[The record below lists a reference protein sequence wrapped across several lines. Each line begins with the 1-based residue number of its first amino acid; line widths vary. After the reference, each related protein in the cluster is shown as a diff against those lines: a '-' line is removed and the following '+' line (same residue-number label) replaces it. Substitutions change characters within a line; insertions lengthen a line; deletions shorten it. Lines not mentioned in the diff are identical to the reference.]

1 MDKEERMAKQVLI
14 TGGAGFIGSHL
25 ADELLAAG
33 YAVRV
38 LDNLCEQVHGP
49 SRARPEYLDP
59 EVELVVGDVRDQK
72 MVRKALC
79 GVDAVFHFA
88 AMVGVGQSM
97 YQVRDYVDVNE
108 TGTAALLQQIIQ
120 NPVERIVVASSMS
133 IYGEGLYL
141 DSDGRLVE
149 DACRDAG
156 ALKDGRW
163 ECCDSTG
170 RPLVPMPTPETKRPA
185 LASIYALGKYAQERM
200 CLMVGAGYGM
210 DAVGLRFFNV
220 YGTRQALSNPYTG
233 VMAIFASRL
242 LNGNPPA
249 IFEDG
254 RQRRDFVHVADV
266 ARACRLALETPQA
279 AGKVFNIGSGES
291 YSIREL
297 AGNLATVL
305 GSTMEP
311 RITGTC
317 RVGDIRHCYADTSLA
332 RSVLGFRP
340 QVGISDG
347 LAELAEWLAKQRAVD
362 KFDDMAKE
370 LAGRGLTI

>member
-1 MDKEERMAKQVLI
+1 MAKQVLI

-38 LDNLCEQVHGP
+38 LDNLSEQVHGQG
-49 SRARPEYLDP
+49 RKRPDYLDP
-59 EVELVVGDVRDQK
+59 DVELVVGDVRDPL
-72 MVRKALC
+72 MVRKSMC

-97 YQVRDYVDVNE
+97 YQIREYVDVNE
-108 TGTAALLQQIIQ
+108 TGTAVLLQQLAKT
-120 NPVERIVVASSMS
+120 PVERIVVASSMS

-141 DSDGRLVE
+141 DQQGRLVE
-149 DACRDAG
+149 NACRDAQ
-156 ALKDGRW
+156 ALRQGSW
-163 ECCDSTG
+163 ECCDEGG
-170 RPLVPMPTPETKRPA
+170 RPLSPIPTPETKRPA
-185 LASIYALGKYAQERM
+185 LASIYALSKYAQERM
-200 CLMVGAGYGM
+200 CLMIGDSYGM

-242 LNGNPPA
+242 LNGNAPA

-266 ARACRLALETPQA
+266 ARACRLALEKPEA
-279 AGKVFNIGSGES
+279 AGKVFNIGSGNS

-297 AGNLATVL
+297 AESLATVL
-305 GSTMEP
+305 GTSTEP
-311 RITGTC
+311 EITGKC
-317 RVGDIRHCYADTSLA
+317 RVGDIRHCFADTSLA
-332 RSVLGFRP
+332 QNALGFRP
-340 QVGISDG
+340 QVELADG
-347 LAELAEWLAKQRAVD
+347 LGELAEWLAGQRAVD
-362 KFDDMAKE
+362 KFEDMSRE
-370 LAGRGLTI
+370 LSGRGLTI